1 MKKTIWKRISESQLR
16 KKNKFWSFVAKG
28 IILICVG
35 SCIIPRDWSEIS
47 LGDNFK
53 KLNYRKGLNAL
64 WKKNVFDNVRSIN
77 LSSIIWCDYIP
88 LFYRII
94 LYYSVSLPYAI
105 RESDKPSPKIT
116 VSINIGHRLCHIA
129 DYCIVNNTLEP
140 SIEYIL

>member
-28 IILICVG
+28 KILICVG
-35 SCIIPRDWSEIS
+35 SSIIPRDWSEIS

-53 KLNYRKGLNAL
+53 KLNYHKGLNAL
-64 WKKNVFDNVRSIN
+64 WKEMSLIMYDPLIFR
-77 LSSIIWCDYIP
+77 P
-88 LFYRII
+88 LFDAII
-94 LYYSVSLPYAI
+94 YHFF
-105 RESDKPSPKIT
+105 T
-116 VSINIGHRLCHIA
+116 VSYCIIPSVYRMLSENLINRHQKLQYRLISDIA